1 MPDENRPIGEPTSL
15 DDLAP
20 GELDEVEARAAAL
33 LEQIAAQRTARQ
45 SHTATSPAD
54 DTTDAFVVSPPPE
67 PAPAAPARR
76 LAPPPWQMHSTIGS
90 REFAERFELDEPQ
103 PQRNPEPAAAPEPAP
118 EPEPPTGLIPIPPL
132 PPRHAAPPEAGPQL
146 PAPPPPPP
154 PPPPLPPLPFPP
166 PGFMPPLPPPPAG
179 MAQPPQYS
187 PVPPSLDDAGII
199 NRARSAP
206 HSGWRRAVH
215 LASAGRLNPGESR
228 KERERED
235 LLAQIRQ
242 PIAGD
247 FRIAVL
253 SIKGGVGKTTTT
265 LGLGSALS
273 MMRHDR
279 VIAVDAN
286 PDRGTLAER
295 VRDASSQST
304 VRDLLSDTD
313 IQRYSDVRSHTRMA
327 GSRLEVLASEQEPAV
342 SEVFGESDYR
352 RTISILRRYYNIILT
367 DCGTGIMHSAMAGVL
382 DLAHAIV
389 LVSSPAIDAARSA
402 SATLDWLMQHG
413 HSALV
418 REAHVVLSA
427 SRPGSAKLKLDK
439 VYEHF
444 EARCRSVH
452 MIPFDPHLA
461 EGADVDFDL
470 LDPAT
475 LQAYLELAAAVA
487 EKFPRLRGAPQ
498 YR

>member
-33 LEQIAAQRTARQ
+33 LEQIAAQRSARQ
-45 SHTATSPAD
+45 IHTAKSPAD
-54 DTTDAFVVSPPPE
+54 DVTDAFEKPAPERAPE
-67 PAPAAPARR
+67 PPPAAPVRR
-76 LAPPPWQMHSTIGS
+76 LAPPPWQMQSAIGS
-90 REFAERFELDEPQ
+90 REFAERFDLDEQRGPEPELRPQ
-103 PQRNPEPAAAPEPAP
+103 PEPLPPAP
-118 EPEPPTGLIPIPPL
+118 EPTELIPIPPL
-132 PPRHAAPPEAGPQL
+132 RPV
-146 PAPPPPPP
+146 P
-154 PPPPLPPLPFPP
+154 PPPPLPPLPLPP
-166 PGFMPPLPPPPAG
+166 PGFMPPPPLLPPPVTP
-179 MAQPPQYS
+179 PPQYS
-187 PVPPSLDDAGII
+187 PVPPSLDDAGIL
-199 NRARSAP
+199 NRSRSAP

-215 LASAGRLNPGESR
+215 LASAGRVSPGESR
-228 KERERED
+228 KDRERDD

-273 MMRHDR
+273 MMRQDR

-295 VRDASSQST
+295 VRDVSTEST
-304 VRDLLSDTD
+304 VRDLLSDAN
-313 IQRYSDVRSHTRMA
+313 IERYADVRSHTRMA

-352 RTISILRRYYNIILT
+352 RTVSILRRYYNIILT

-444 EARCRSVH
+444 QARCRSVH

-487 EKFPRLRGAPQ
+487 EKFPRLRGGPQ

>member
-33 LEQIAAQRTARQ
+33 LEQIAAQRSARQ
-45 SHTATSPAD
+45 IHTAKSPAD
-54 DTTDAFVVSPPPE
+54 DVTDAIEKPAPE
-67 PAPAAPARR
+67 PPAAAPVRR
-76 LAPPPWQMHSTIGS
+76 LAPPPWQMHSAIGS
-90 REFAERFELDEPQ
+90 REFAERFDLDE
-103 PQRNPEPAAAPEPAP
+103 QRRPEPVSEAAP
-118 EPEPPTGLIPIPPL
+118 EPEPLIPIPPL
-132 PPRHAAPPEAGPQL
+132 PEVARVHPQPPPMPQ
-146 PAPPPPPP
+146 PPPPPV
-154 PPPPLPPLPFPP
+154 PPPPLPPFPLPP
-166 PGFMPPLPPPPAG
+166 PGFLPPLGA
-179 MAQPPQYS
+179 AQPPQYS
-187 PVPPSLDDAGII
+187 PLPPSLDDAGII

-228 KERERED
+228 KDRERDD

-273 MMRHDR
+273 MMRQDR

-295 VRDASSQST
+295 VRDVSTEST
-304 VRDLLSDTD
+304 VRDLLSDPN
-313 IQRYSDVRSHTRMA
+313 IERYADVRGHTRMA